1 MSLDD
6 AIRFTEIVLAIAFIQ
21 QSLEHLSGA
30 KELRVLFLPRLALS
44 VLLLI
49 GIQTLWVCIGLL
61 LIALLI
67 LKRFQGPY
75 NGGSDLMGVLVLFC
89 LCLAHL
95 VPSVR
100 LQEYVFAYLALQLM
114 LSYFRAGWVKIRNP
128 DWRSG
133 TALQDVFRFS
143 VYPVSEALRSW
154 ADRPRLLWTVSWAVM
169 LFELLFPLTLLSK
182 PTLIAGLGVALVFHG
197 ANAILFGFNRF
208 LWIWPAG
215 YPALLWL
222 QHRILAI

>member
-1 MSLDD
+1 MSLDE

-21 QSLEHLSGA
+21 QSLEHLSGPR
-30 KELRVLFLPRLALS
+30 ELRVLFLSRLVLS
-44 VLLLI
+44 LLLLI
-49 GIQTLWVCIGLL
+49 GIQTLWVCLGLF

-95 VPSVR
+95 APSVQ

-114 LSYFRAGWVKIRNP
+114 LSYFRAGWVKVRNP
-128 DWRSG
+128 DWRTG

-154 ADRPRLLWTVSWAVM
+154 ADRPRLLWIMSWAVM

-182 PTLIAGLGVALVFHG
+182 PALIAGLSVALAFHG
-197 ANAILFGFNRF
+197 ANAVLFGFNRF
-208 LWIWPAG
+208 LWIWPAA